1 MKCKLITT
9 TSSLKNCYHL
19 KRSLD
24 YFGWDYHFIEH
35 TWKGFGDKI
44 LETYK
49 YLKANPDITHF
60 FYSDAWDTM
69 AFGTME
75 EALKQIPDKDVIL
88 FSAERACYP
97 HPDKA
102 EKYPYNMS
110 PWHFLN
116 GGGWFASSELFC
128 KMVDRYP
135 LDSVTVDQVYFT
147 DRFLD
152 QDSEIEL
159 DYDCKVFQTIAF
171 CPESDFDITNKPFN
185 TVTKS
190 FPVFWHGNGHTPMD
204 KLTPLIPPTLQST
217 IEIWEHPDHEN
228 EDFRSMLINLPH
240 IAGDKWIVV
249 EQVKHVIGTCVM
261 HNSKLL
267 DEIGGLYQPGLYGYD
282 DVLYS
287 WRSHFAGYKN
297 VFIPYIE
304 IDHIDTG
311 ATPFQDWKHAHS
323 GKYTADMITLVH
335 EYAGGKSLY
344 YEM

>member
-1 MKCKLITT
+1 LQRFRRK
-9 TSSLKNCYHL
+9 S
-19 KRSLD
+19 
-24 YFGWDYHFIEH
+24 DYHFIEH

-75 EALKQIPDKDVIL
+75 AALKQIPDKDVIL

-116 GGGWFASSELFC
+116 GGGWFASSELFI

-135 LDSVTVDQVYFT
+135 LDHTAVDQVYFT

-152 QDSEIEL
+152 QDCEIEL

-171 CPESDFDITNKPFN
+171 CPETDFDLTIKPFN
-185 TVTKS
+185 TITKS

-204 KLTPLIPPTLQST
+204 KFTTLIPPTLQST
-217 IEIWEHPDHEN
+217 MEIWEDRKEVHKYINESFTTAVNDNTKLKEYRDWIESNIFGFGERSFLWMWKLLVKKDWRLLKSIYISFVIGLYFQIKPYAVCLLLLQHEQILLGSVFPIFN
-228 EDFRSMLINLPH
+228 EIIASLIDAQSLIN
-240 IAGDKWIVV
+240 
-249 EQVKHVIGTCVM
+249 
-261 HNSKLL
+261 
-267 DEIGGLYQPGLYGYD
+267 
-282 DVLYS
+282 
-287 WRSHFAGYKN
+287 F
-297 VFIPYIE
+297 
-304 IDHIDTG
+304 
-311 ATPFQDWKHAHS
+311 
-323 GKYTADMITLVH
+323 
-335 EYAGGKSLY
+335 
-344 YEM
+344 